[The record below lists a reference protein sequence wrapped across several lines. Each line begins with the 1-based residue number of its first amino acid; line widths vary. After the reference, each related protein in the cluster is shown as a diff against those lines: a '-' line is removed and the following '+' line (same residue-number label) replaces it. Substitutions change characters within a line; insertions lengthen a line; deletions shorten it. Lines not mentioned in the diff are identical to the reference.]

1 MTIAAALTTGDTL
14 DSTRH
19 DLRGRTVASVALRGA
34 FAYVAFTDG
43 GAVALPRAK
52 RLTLR

>member
-1 MTIAAALTTGDTL
+1 MTIAAALNTGDTL

-19 DLRGRTVASVALRGA
+19 DLRGRTVATVTVRGA

-43 GAVALPRAK
+43 GAVALPCAK
-52 RLTLR
+52 RLAIR